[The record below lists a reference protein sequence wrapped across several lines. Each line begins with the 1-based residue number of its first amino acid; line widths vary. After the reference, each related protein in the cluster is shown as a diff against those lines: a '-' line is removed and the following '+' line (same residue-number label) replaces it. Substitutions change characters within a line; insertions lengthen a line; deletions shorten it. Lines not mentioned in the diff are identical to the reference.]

1 MKNDM
6 MKHALRTCGALM
18 IGILCAAA
26 GGCSSHEEVPMSSVD
41 DTTEAATTLSPS
53 EVKEEISGF
62 LSETTAAPQKITA
75 VSTENGTTAATDAPA
90 ATGAPAADPN
100 APTDAPAD
108 PNADPNAPAEQPQG
122 DTGPQPGD
130 VMPAVGA
137 SNRLADKA
145 WLAHADDGTDRYFTF
160 YDDHNGS
167 YRDQETGDGLSFT
180 YELHDDGTAVFHI
193 ADRTDNVEVTWA
205 DNGTAYL
212 LWNGTWGETIRQI
225 RNSASEPLDFFPNVQ
240 LCEMALNY
248 YQAHNGYRPA
258 AAEAMINYD
267 EKIAIQLY
275 DDMDG
280 HTATSDWY
288 TVDRYTATG
297 TNILG
302 EPIDLKAP

>member
-26 GGCSSHEEVPMSSVD
+26 GGCSSPEEVPASSVD

-53 EVKEEISGF
+53 EVKEEVSGF

-75 VSTENGTTAATDAPA
+75 VSTENDSTAATDAPA
-90 ATGAPAADPN
+90 ADPN
-100 APTDAPAD
+100 AATDAPAD
-108 PNADPNAPAEQPQG
+108 PNADPNAPAAQPQG

-137 SNRLADKA
+137 SNRLADKV

-180 YELHDDGTAVFHI
+180 YELHDDDTAVFHI

-212 LWNGTWGETIRQI
+212 LWNGTAGETIRQI
-225 RNSASEPLDFFPNVQ
+225 RNSAAEPLDFFPNVQ

-267 EKIAIQLY
+267 EKIAIHLY

-297 TNILG
+297 TNVLG